1 MKKLSMKRS
10 VQPIRCKVQ
19 ITRPDGKTFT
29 YQGLF
34 KSTSEAVMD
43 ALEKYGIVKVDA
55 RAA

>member
-1 MKKLSMKRS
+1 MKTMRMKHYK
-10 VQPIRCKVQ
+10 QPVKCKVQ
-19 ITRPDGKTFT
+19 VTMKDGRSFT
-29 YQGLF
+29 YNGLF